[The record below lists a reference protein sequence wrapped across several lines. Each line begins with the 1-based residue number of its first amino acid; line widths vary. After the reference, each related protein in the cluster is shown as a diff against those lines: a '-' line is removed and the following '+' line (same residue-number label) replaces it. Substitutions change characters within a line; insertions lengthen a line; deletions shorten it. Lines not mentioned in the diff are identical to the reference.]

1 MSATFRSYLKGF
13 KIGPRKSRLVIDM
26 IRGKH
31 VQEASELLKFTKKK
45 AARTVSKMLQS
56 AIANVTQQATVDVDN
71 LYISEAYVDE
81 GPMVKRFL
89 PRAQGRATPLRKR
102 SSHITLVVK
111 EK

>member
-1 MSATFRSYLKGF
+1 MSGTFKSFLKGT
-13 KIGPRKSRLVIDM
+13 KIGPRKSRLVVDL

-31 VQEASELLKFTKKK
+31 VQEAGELLKFTKKK
-45 AARTVSKMLQS
+45 AARTISKMLQS
-56 AIANVTQQATVDVDN
+56 AISNAKQQATIDVDS

-89 PRAQGRATPLRKR
+89 PRAQGRATPIRKR